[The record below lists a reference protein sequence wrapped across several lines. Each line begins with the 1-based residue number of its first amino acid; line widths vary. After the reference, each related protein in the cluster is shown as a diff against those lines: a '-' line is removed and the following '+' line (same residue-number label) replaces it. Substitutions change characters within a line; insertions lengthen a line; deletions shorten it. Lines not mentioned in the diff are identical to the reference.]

1 MVETCKMKEV
11 YSILAPK
18 TLKAIVNL
26 PASKSISNR
35 ALVLQAL
42 AHGRLPLGNLADCDD
57 TMVIIKALQEDGEVI
72 DIKAAGT
79 AMRFLT
85 AFYST
90 QPGMHI
96 LTGTERM
103 KQRPISIL
111 VEGLR
116 QLGAKI
122 DYVEQEGYPPLQI
135 TGAQL
140 QSKELTLPGDVSS
153 QYISSLLMIGPT
165 LPQGLTLKL
174 TGKVTSLPYIDMTLK
189 LMKDFGATAIR
200 DNLQKPMTISVQAG
214 SYQDISYIIENDWSA
229 ASYWY
234 EIVALSQDPQAQI
247 SLPHLKRDSTQGDSK
262 GADLFSR
269 LGVQTDYTKEGIC
282 IYKHGKL
289 PLRVDAD
296 FQEIPD
302 LAQTFVVTCC
312 MLDIPFRFTGLH
324 TLRIKETD
332 RISALINELHKLGYV
347 LSAEGDNTLLW
358 NGEKCQAEEAPVIAT
373 YDDHRMAMA
382 FAPVSFKL
390 PNITIEH
397 PEVVSKSYPHFWD
410 NLQQVGFVIMNH

>member
-1 MVETCKMKEV
+1 MEEV

-42 AHGRLPLGNLADCDD
+42 AHGRLPLWNLADCDD

>member
-1 MVETCKMKEV
+1 MKEE
-11 YSILAPK
+11 YTITSPK
-18 TLKAIVNL
+18 TLRATINL

-35 ALVLQAL
+35 ALILRAL
-42 AHGRLPLGNLADCDD
+42 AHGKLPIDNLADCDD
-57 TMVIIKALQEDGEVI
+57 TMVIIKAFHEGNEII

-90 QPGMHI
+90 QPGTHI
-96 LTGTERM
+96 LTGIERM

-116 QLGAKI
+116 QLGANI
-122 DYVEQEGYPPLQI
+122 EYGEHEGYPPLRI
-135 TGAQL
+135 KGAQL
-140 QSKELTLPGDVSS
+140 QSKELTLTGNVSS
-153 QYISSLLMIGPT
+153 QYISALLMIAPT
-165 LPQGLTLKL
+165 LAQGLTLKL
-174 TGKVTSLPYIDMTLK
+174 TGKVTSLPYIDMTMQ
-189 LMKDFGATAIR
+189 LMKDFGAIAYR
-200 DNLQKPMTISVQAG
+200 DNLQDPMTICVQSG
-214 SYQDISYIIENDWSA
+214 SYQDIPYIIENDWSA

-262 GADLFSR
+262 GAVLFSR

>member
-1 MVETCKMKEV
+1 MKEV
-11 YSILAPK
+11 YSISAPK

-42 AHGRLPLGNLADCDD
+42 AHGRLPLENLADCDD
-57 TMVIIKALQEDGEVI
+57 TTVIIKAFQEGGKVI

-85 AFYST
+85 ALYST
-90 QPGMHI
+90 QPGTHI
-96 LTGTERM
+96 MTGTERM

-116 QLGAKI
+116 QLGAQI
-122 DYVEQEGYPPLQI
+122 DYIEQEGYPPLRI
-135 TGAQL
+135 TGVQL
-140 QSKELTLPGDVSS
+140 KSKELTLPGDVSS
-153 QYISSLLMIGPT
+153 QYISALLMIAPT

-189 LMKDFGATAIR
+189 LMKDFGITANR
-200 DNLQKPMTISVQAG
+200 DNHQEPMTISVQAG
-214 SYQDISYIIENDWSA
+214 SYQDIPYIIENDWSA

-234 EIVALSQDPQAQI
+234 EIVALSQDPQAQV
-247 SLPHLKRDSTQGDSK
+247 SLPHLKIDSTQGDCK
-262 GADLFSR
+262 GAELFSR

-282 IYKHGKL
+282 IYKQGRL
-289 PLRVDAD
+289 PQRVDTD
-296 FQEIPD
+296 LQEIPD
-302 LAQTFVVTCC
+302 LAQTFAVTCC
-312 MLDIPFRFTGLH
+312 MMDIPFRFSGLH

-347 LSAEGDNTLLW
+347 LSAEGDNTLQW
-358 NGEKCQAEEAPVIAT
+358 NGEKCQADDVPIIAT

-382 FAPVSFKL
+382 FAPVSLKL

-410 NLQQVGFVIMNH
+410 NLQQVGFVLLNH

>member
-1 MVETCKMKEV
+1 
-11 YSILAPK
+11 L
-18 TLKAIVNL
+18 
-26 PASKSISNR
+26 
-35 ALVLQAL
+35 
-42 AHGRLPLGNLADCDD
+42 H
-57 TMVIIKALQEDGEVI
+57 
-72 DIKAAGT
+72 
-79 AMRFLT
+79 
-85 AFYST
+85 
-90 QPGMHI
+90 
-96 LTGTERM
+96 
-103 KQRPISIL
+103 
-111 VEGLR
+111 
-116 QLGAKI
+116 
-122 DYVEQEGYPPLQI
+122 
-135 TGAQL
+135 
-140 QSKELTLPGDVSS
+140 GDVSS

-214 SYQDISYIIENDWSA
+214 SYQDIPYIIENDWSA

-247 SLPHLKRDSTQGDSK
+247 SLPQLKRDSTQGDSK
-262 GADLFSR
+262 GAELFSR

-332 RISALINELHKLGYV
+332 RISALIDELHKLGYV

>member
-1 MVETCKMKEV
+1 MVETCKMEEV

-262 GADLFSR
+262 GAVLFSR

-358 NGEKCQAEEAPVIAT
+358 NGEKCQAEEAAQ
-373 YDDHRMAMA
+373 
-382 FAPVSFKL
+382 S
-390 PNITIEH
+390 
-397 PEVVSKSYPHFWD
+397 
-410 NLQQVGFVIMNH
+410 